1 MTSRV
6 IPEYLTFDDV
16 LMKPGASSV
25 LPADVSV
32 ATRLTKSISLS
43 IPIISAAM
51 DTVTEARLAIAMAQ
65 AGGLGVIHKNL
76 EPDVQADHVRQV
88 KRFESGMVV
97 NPITIHPGATLGDV
111 LALKERHKISGIPV
125 VDEKGKLA
133 GIITNRD
140 VRFATDLNAKVADL
154 MTNQNLVTVKAGVD
168 RNEAKRLLHKYRI
181 EKLIVVDD
189 DYACVGL
196 ITVNDMEKAADHPL
210 AAKDEQE
217 RLLVAAATGIGD
229 KGFERAE
236 MLVDAG
242 ADAIIVDTAHGHSIN
257 VINQV
262 TRVKKLSNKVQ
273 IIAGNVA
280 TAEAVKALID
290 AGADAVK
297 IGIGP
302 GSICTTRV
310 VAGVGVPQLS
320 AVMEC
325 AEQGAKSDVP
335 VIADGGIKLS
345 GDLAKA
351 LAAGAGVAMIG
362 SLLAGTDESPGEVY
376 LYNGRSYKAYRGMG
390 SVGAMARGSADRYFQ
405 AEVNDKLKL
414 VPEGIEGQVPYKGP
428 VGAVLHQLVGGLR
441 AAMGYV
447 GAASLPDLQK
457 RAEFIRITSAG
468 MRESHVHDV
477 MITREA
483 PNYQRQG

>member
-1 MTSRV
+1 MALRQ

-25 LPADVSV
+25 LPAEVST
-32 ATRLTKSISLS
+32 ATHITRDIELS

-51 DTVTEARLAIAMAQ
+51 DTVTESKLAIAMAQ

-76 EPDVQADHVRQV
+76 EPDVQAEHVRQV
-88 KRFESGMVV
+88 KRFESGMVI
-97 NPITIHPGATLGDV
+97 NPVTIRPDATLAEV
-111 LALKERHKISGIPV
+111 MQLKERHRISGIPV
-125 VDEKGKLA
+125 VEGNGKLA

-140 VRFATDLNAKVADL
+140 VRFATDMNTKVSEL
-154 MTNQNLVTVKAGVD
+154 MTRNLITVKAGVD
-168 RNEAKRLLHKYRI
+168 RLDAKRLLHKHRI
-181 EKLIVVDD
+181 EKLIVVNE
-189 DYACVGL
+189 DYECVGL
-196 ITVNDMEKAADHPL
+196 ITVNDMEKAADHPF

-217 RLLVAAATGIGD
+217 RLRVAAATGTGD
-229 KGFERAE
+229 KGFQRAE
-236 MLVDAG
+236 MLIDAG
-242 ADAIIVDTAHGHSIN
+242 VDIIVVDTAHGHSIH

-262 TRVKKLSNKVQ
+262 NRIKKLSNKVQ

-280 TAEAVKALID
+280 TGEAVKALIG
-290 AGADAVK
+290 AGADSVK

-310 VAGVGVPQLS
+310 VAGVGVPQFS
-320 AVMEC
+320 AIMEC
-325 AEQGAKSDVP
+325 AEEGAKSGVP
-335 VIADGGIKLS
+335 IIADGGIKQS

-362 SLLAGTDESPGEVY
+362 SLLAGTDESPGDSY
-376 LYNGRSYKAYRGMG
+376 LFNGRSFKSYRGMG

-405 AEVNDKLKL
+405 QEVKDSLKL
-414 VPEGIEGQVPYKGP
+414 VPEGVEGQVPYKGP
-428 VGAVLHQLVGGLR
+428 VANVLHQLTGGLR

-447 GAASLPDLQK
+447 GAGSIAELQK

-483 PNYQRQG
+483 PNYQGRD